1 MLLITNLTVLYTP
14 MFDCC
19 SHQIIL
25 LSHKEA
31 YMARALLAAQLY
43 RQHLVHQ
50 SLPRIQLHAAATP
63 AATCITMLD
72 DALLGGK
79 DATYSCMSSSPSC
92 SVLYHF
98 SPFRLPPRRVS
109 KHSHEFP
116 TSLSYFILLL
126 QYQCNSSHCWLS
138 DNVWFL
144 YNTMLIVF
152 LCVDFPSITTGY
164 RLLLC

>member
-50 SLPRIQLHAAATP
+50 SLLRIQLHAAATT

-72 DALLGGK
+72 DASLGGK
-79 DATYSCMSSSPSC
+79 DATYLCTRLSPLGSILC
-92 SVLYHF
+92 HF
-98 SPFRLPPRRVS
+98 LLPSILPPRRVS
-109 KHSHEFP
+109 NHSHEFP
-116 TSLSYFILLL
+116 SSLSYFVPFL
-126 QYQCNSSHCWLS
+126 QFQFNSICLTAGS
-138 DNVWFL
+138 VIMFGFF
-144 YNTMLIVF
+144 TT
-152 LCVDFPSITTGY
+152 LCS
-164 RLLLC
+164 